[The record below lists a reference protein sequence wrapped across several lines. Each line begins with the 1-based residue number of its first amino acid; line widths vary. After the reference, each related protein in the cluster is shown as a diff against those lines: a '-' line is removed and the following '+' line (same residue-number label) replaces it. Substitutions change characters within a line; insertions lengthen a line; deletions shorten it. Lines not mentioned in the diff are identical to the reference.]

1 MKFSCLK
8 ENFNKGLQVISRVAS
23 KNTSLP
29 ILNNILIE
37 AKNEIINLT
46 ATDLEV
52 GAQSLI
58 RGKIEE
64 EGRITVPAGLLA
76 NYINLLPNK
85 QVNVVLRGNDIEI
98 ICEKQKTKIKGIEAA
113 DFPIIPKIEKN
124 KCYLI
129 NKNELKRAIQQV
141 LLTIMPS
148 ETRPEIS
155 GALLVFGL
163 KDVSGAK
170 DKLFVVGT
178 DSYRLAEKTIGLK
191 VVAEKDKETMVGGR
205 VIVPHN
211 ALQELGRILDSEE
224 EEEVRVYTAENQ
236 IMFDVGETE
245 LVSRLISGQYPDY
258 KQIIPGNFKVKV
270 GFKISELVA
279 GVRTSSLFSQSG
291 INDISL
297 NFRAKPGV
305 VEVSSVNSQTGE
317 NKSEIDA
324 NVSIELEEQE
334 IGIVFNYR
342 YLLDGLNALG
352 GDDGV
357 FQMIDNNSPAML
369 RLAENDDYM
378 YILMPIRQ

>member
-23 KNTSLP
+23 KSTSLP

-37 AKNEIINLT
+37 AKNEIIILI

-52 GAQSLI
+52 GAQTLI

-64 EGRITVPAGLLA
+64 EGKITVPAGLLA

-85 QVNVVLRGNDIEI
+85 PVNVVLWGNDIEI
-98 ICEKQKTKIKGIEAA
+98 TCEKQKTKIKGIEAA
-113 DFPIIPKIEKN
+113 DFPIIPKIEKDGG
-124 KCYLI
+124 YLI

-155 GALLVFGL
+155 GALLIFGL
-163 KDVSGAK
+163 KDAK

-178 DSYRLAEKTIGLK
+178 DSYRLAEKVIGLK
-191 VVAEKDKETMVGGR
+191 IVAEKNKEALIGGR
-205 VIVPHN
+205 VIVPYN
-211 ALQELGRILDSEE
+211 ALQELGRVLDSEE
-224 EEEVRVYTAENQ
+224 EEEVRVYTTENQ

-245 LVSRLISGQYPDY
+245 LVSRVISGQYPDY
-258 KQIIPGNFKVKV
+258 KQIIPTNFKVKV
-270 GFKISELVA
+270 DFKVSELAA
-279 GVRTSSLFSQSG
+279 GVKTSSLFSQSG
-291 INDISL
+291 INDINL
-297 NFRAKPGV
+297 NFKTKPGAI
-305 VEVSSVNSQTGE
+305 EVSSVNSQTGE

-324 NVSIELEEQE
+324 NVSIETGEQE
-334 IGIVFNYR
+334 ISIVFNYR

-369 RLAENDDYM
+369 KLAENNDYI